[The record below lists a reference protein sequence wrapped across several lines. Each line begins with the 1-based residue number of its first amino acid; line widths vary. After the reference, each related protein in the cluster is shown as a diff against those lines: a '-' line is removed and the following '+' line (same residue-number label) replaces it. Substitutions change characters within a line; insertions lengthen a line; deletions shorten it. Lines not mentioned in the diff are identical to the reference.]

1 MELCPSLEANQFE
14 SSQEI
19 PRILWNPNVHYC
31 IHKCPLI
38 VPILGQLDPIHTPT
52 SHFLKI
58 HLNIIL
64 PSVLGLPSGLFPS
77 GFPTKILYTTLSSPI
92 SATYPAHLILFYFIT
107 RTIMGEQYR
116 SLSSS
121 YVVSSTPLFLITLR
135 PKYSPQHHILKH
147 P

>member
-1 MELCPSLEANQFE
+1 MEANQFE